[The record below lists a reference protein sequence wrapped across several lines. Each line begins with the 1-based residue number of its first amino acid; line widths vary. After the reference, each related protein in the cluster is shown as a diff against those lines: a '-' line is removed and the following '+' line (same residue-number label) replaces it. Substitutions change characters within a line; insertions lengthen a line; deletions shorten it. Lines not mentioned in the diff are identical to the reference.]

1 MIMDF
6 LKKAWRGWLRIA
18 KPIGNF
24 QSQVILSVFYIV
36 ILLPLGIYFKI
47 ADPLRIRPK
56 AKRSNFSPWNHPKE
70 NLDGARR
77 QY

>member
-6 LKKAWRGWLRIA
+6 LKKAWRAWLRIA

-24 QSQVILSVFYIV
+24 QSQVILSVFYII
-36 ILLPLGIYFKI
+36 ILLPLGIYFRI
-47 ADPLRIRPK
+47 TDPLRIK
-56 AKRSNFSPWNHPKE
+56 SKVKRSNFSPWNHLKE
-70 NLDGARR
+70 KLEDARR